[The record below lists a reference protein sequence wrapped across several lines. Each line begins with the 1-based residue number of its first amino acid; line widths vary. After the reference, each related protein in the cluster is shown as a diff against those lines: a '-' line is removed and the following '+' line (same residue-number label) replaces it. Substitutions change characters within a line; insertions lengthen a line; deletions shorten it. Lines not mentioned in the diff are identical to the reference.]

1 MHSRRECEDANYQER
16 AMAQTRHE
24 PFQCYAKQHATFKH
38 PATAVVAGPSGS
50 GKTTFLMS
58 LIEHKS
64 TAFTPEPSRIILCY
78 KQFQPAYEKLLSRT
92 DVQLVQGCKG
102 YTLCPDTRTLLI
114 IDDFSSESEEA
125 SIGELFSVSSH
136 HLNTSVFYVTHN
148 LFLQTRAFR
157 LTALNAQYYVLFKSI
172 RGAGQI
178 ATLARQVFAGQK
190 GKGKRLM
197 EAYSNTTRTPFSY
210 LVLDLHPETPEAMR
224 FRSHILPGEGA
235 VLASNRDAN
244 LITCYTT

>member
-1 MHSRRECEDANYQER
+1 
-16 AMAQTRHE
+16 MAQTRHE

-136 HLNTSVFYVTHN
+136 HLNTSAFYVTHN

-157 LTALNAQYYVLFKSI
+157 LAALNAQYYVLFKSI

-197 EAYSNTTRTPFSY
+197 EAYSNATRTPFSY
-210 LVLDLHPETPEAMR
+210 LVLDLHPEMPEAMR

-235 VLASNRDAN
+235 VLASNGDAN
-244 LITCYTT
+244 LITCYAT

>member
-1 MHSRRECEDANYQER
+1 
-16 AMAQTRHE
+16 MAEITQTRQA
-24 PFQCYAKQHATFKH
+24 PFQCFAKQHVTFKH
-38 PATAVVAGPSGS
+38 PATCVVAGPSGS
-50 GKTTFLMS
+50 GKTSFLMA

-64 TAFTPEPSRIILCY
+64 TVFTPEPRQIILCY

-92 DVQLVQGCKG
+92 DVQLVQECKG
-102 YTLCPDTRTLLI
+102 YTLRPDTRTLLI

-125 SIGELFSVSSH
+125 NIGELFSVSGH
-136 HLNTSVFYVTHN
+136 HLNVSVFYVTHN

-157 LTALNAQYYVLFKSI
+157 LAALNAQYYVLFKSI

-197 EAYSNTTRTPFSY
+197 EAYSNATLAPFSY
-210 LVLDLHPETPEAMR
+210 LVLDLHPETPDAMR
-224 FRSHILPGEGA
+224 FRSHILPGEGV
-235 VLASNRDAN
+235 VLGSNGDVN
-244 LITCYTT
+244 LITCYAA

>member
-1 MHSRRECEDANYQER
+1 MHSRRECEDGNYQER

-64 TAFTPEPSRIILCY
+64 TAFTPE
-78 KQFQPAYEKLLSRT
+78 
-92 DVQLVQGCKG
+92 LVQGCKG

-136 HLNTSVFYVTHN
+136 HLNTSVLYVTHN

-157 LTALNAQYYVLFKSI
+157 LAALNAQYYVLFKSI

-197 EAYSNTTRTPFSY
+197 EAYSNATRTPFSY
-210 LVLDLHPETPEAMR
+210 LVLDLHPETPKAMR

-235 VLASNRDAN
+235 VLASNGDAN

>member
-1 MHSRRECEDANYQER
+1 M
-16 AMAQTRHE
+16 
-24 PFQCYAKQHATFKH
+24 
-38 PATAVVAGPSGS
+38 
-50 GKTTFLMS
+50 
-58 LIEHKS
+58 
-64 TAFTPEPSRIILCY
+64 
-78 KQFQPAYEKLLSRT
+78 
-92 DVQLVQGCKG
+92 
-102 YTLCPDTRTLLI
+102 
-114 IDDFSSESEEA
+114 
-125 SIGELFSVSSH
+125 FSVSSH

-157 LTALNAQYYVLFKSI
+157 LAALNAQYYVLFKSI

-197 EAYSNTTRTPFSY
+197 EAYSNATRTPFSY

-235 VLASNRDAN
+235 VLASNGDAN
-244 LITCYTT
+244 LITCYAA